1 MAQFDV
7 YKNPNEETNQTV
19 PYLLDLQADLL
30 DNLATRVVA
39 PLIAAAL
46 MGGAVKHLNPRFKV
60 KDNTVFMSTAELAG
74 VPISAVVDPD
84 DPFTVFVNNYGG
96 GNFKSVDGAETWINA
111 SNGYTGAHLHD
122 IAIDQNNGVYSRG
135 HQACSPAT

>member
-7 YKNPNEETNQTV
+7 YENPNEETNQTV

-39 PLIAAAL
+39 PLVAVAL

-60 KDNTVFMSTAELAG
+60 KDKVVFMSTAELAG
-74 VPISAVVDPD
+74 VPISALGEKAGSLREQRNEIIAALE
-84 DPFTVFVNNYGG
+84 FLL
-96 GNFKSVDGAETWINA
+96 
-111 SNGYTGAHLHD
+111 TGF
-122 IAIDQNNGVYSRG
+122 
-135 HQACSPAT
+135 